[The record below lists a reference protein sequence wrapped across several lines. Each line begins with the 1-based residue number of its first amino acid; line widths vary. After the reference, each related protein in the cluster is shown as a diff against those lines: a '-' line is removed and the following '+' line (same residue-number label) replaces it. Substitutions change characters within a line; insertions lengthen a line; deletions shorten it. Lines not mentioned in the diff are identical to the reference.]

1 MKIPLTFL
9 VVLLAVMDFSSPLVQ
24 GEKLDGRNSL
34 VVTLRGIKAVT
45 RTTIHGT
52 TTSRTDEK
60 IEKEE
65 NSALKSLTSHQIND
79 VAPLHGTQASGF
91 TSTSPDIGP
100 GSNGI
105 DSNNRHI
112 NPCCAS
118 NYKNC

>member
-45 RTTIHGT
+45 RTTVHGT

-60 IEKEE
+60 IQKEE
-65 NSALKSLTSHQIND
+65 NSALKSLTSQIND

-91 TSTSPDIGP
+91 TSAPTDTAP

-105 DSNNRHI
+105 DSNNNRHI
-112 NPCCAS
+112 NPC
-118 NYKNC
+118 YKC